1 MSKLSGGR
9 WTAGSVTARG
19 SAEVSLAVFA
29 IVLIA
34 VGAVLTAPV
43 SYRLARASWTR
54 RAPRSALVLWQAV
67 CLAAGFSIVAGLVLL
82 AVEPLG
88 DTMLGAAWNFFGA
101 LFTRTLDLPVWR
113 LVCGVA
119 AAALTVVL
127 LTVLARTALLT
138 VRRRRAHRQV
148 LDLLTRPTSRVARDG
163 QVVAIAPE
171 VRILD
176 HRAAV
181 AYTLPGWHSR
191 VVLSAGLIDL
201 LTEQELGAVIEHERA
216 HLRARHDLLVLPFQA
231 WAVALGRIPGVRLAG
246 GSVSELT
253 EMLADDIA
261 SARTSRAT
269 LASALAKVALSGSA
283 PAVSANRLADS
294 PAITGTVV
302 ADRVRRLLDPRPLS
316 KLETAAVWLTSAALL
331 AIPASVLLLRWT

>member
-1 MSKLSGGR
+1 M
-9 WTAGSVTARG
+9 ARG
-19 SAEVSLAVFA
+19 SADVPLVLFA
-29 IVLIA
+29 IMLIV

-43 SYRLARASWTR
+43 SYRLAGARWTS

-67 CLAAGFSIVAGLVLL
+67 CLAAGFAIVAGLVLL

-88 DTMLGAAWNFFGA
+88 TTLLGAAWNFFAA
-101 LFTRTLDLPVWR
+101 LFGRTLDLPVWR
-113 LVCGVA
+113 LVCGVLA
-119 AAALTVVL
+119 AGLTIVL
-127 LTVLARTALLT
+127 LTVLARTAVLT

-163 QVVAIAPE
+163 RVVAIAPE

-201 LTEQELGAVIEHERA
+201 LTEQELAAVIEHERA

-231 WAVALGRIPGVRLAG
+231 WAVALGWIPGVRLAG

-253 EMLADDIA
+253 EMLADDVA
-261 SARTSRAT
+261 AARTSRSK
-269 LASALAKVALSGSA
+269 LASALAKVALSGAA
-283 PAVSANRLADS
+283 PAVSLDRLADS
-294 PAITGTVV
+294 PAITGTAV
-302 ADRVRRLLDPRPLS
+302 ADRVRRLLDPLPLS
-316 KLETAAVWLTSAALL
+316 KLETAGVWLTSAALL
-331 AIPASVLLLRWT
+331 AIPASVLLLSWS